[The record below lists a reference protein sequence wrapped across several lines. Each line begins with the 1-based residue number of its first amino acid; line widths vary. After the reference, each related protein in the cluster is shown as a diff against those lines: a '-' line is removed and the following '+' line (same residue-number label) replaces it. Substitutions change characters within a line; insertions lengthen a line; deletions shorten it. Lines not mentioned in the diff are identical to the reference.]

1 MKSTGKTKAEQKK
14 KPNTREAAEKD
25 SFGPRPKEKEYVI
38 RVCMGTGGVTAG
50 GEKVIDAFRSHL
62 ASVGLTVPVDE
73 CIKKVG
79 CRGFCARDVLV
90 DVQSTKGIHT
100 YQFVNPDMVSRIVAE
115 HLVRGKPVKEWLV
128 EPDYHTFHERQKK
141 IVLKHCG
148 RIDPENIEEYIALKG
163 YDGAEKVLT
172 GMSPL
177 EVIDEIRASKLRGRG
192 GAGFS
197 TGIKW
202 NLCHMSKGV
211 PKYLICNADE
221 GDPGA
226 FMDRAI
232 IEGNPHSVLEGMII
246 GGYAIGANQGYIYIR
261 AEYPLAIH
269 RLAIAI
275 RQAEEK
281 GLLGGDIFGSGFAF
295 DIKIKK
301 GAGAFICGEETA
313 LIASIEGKRG
323 IPRARP
329 PFPVNK
335 GLWGKPT
342 TINNVETFANVPP
355 IIRKGSSWFAAI
367 GTEKSG
373 GTKAFSLTGKVK
385 NTGLIEVPIG
395 ITLREIVYEI
405 GGGPPKNRKLK
416 AVQTGG
422 PSGGCIPADCI
433 DTPVDYGSLVR
444 LGSMMGSGG
453 MVVMDDTTCMVD
465 MAKFFLTFT
474 QAESCGKCV
483 PCRIGTKRMLEILTR
498 ITEGKG
504 KASDIDQ
511 LEELGQDIKDASLCG
526 LGMSAPNPVLSTIRY
541 FRKEYEAHIIEGRCP
556 AAVCEALRQYMVID
570 DVCKKCGKCKRVCPS
585 GAIEWKPKETAYISR
600 EKCIKCGAC
609 FDACPFRSIV

>member
-1 MKSTGKTKAEQKK
+1 ML
-14 KPNTREAAEKD
+14 
-25 SFGPRPKEKEYVI
+25 KEKEYAI

-50 GEKVIDAFRSHL
+50 GEKVLDAFRSQL
-62 ASVGLTVPVDE
+62 SSFGLTVPVDE

-90 DVQSTKGIHT
+90 DIQSKEDLHT
-100 YQFVNPDMVSRIVAE
+100 YQYVDPEMVTRIVEE
-115 HLVRGKPVKEWLV
+115 HLMQGKPVKEWLV
-128 EPDYHTFHERQKK
+128 GPDYHNFHEKQKK
-141 IVLKHCG
+141 IVLRHCG
-148 RIDPENIEEYIALKG
+148 RIDPENIEEYITLKG
-163 YDGAEKVLT
+163 YEGAAKALT
-172 GMSPL
+172 GMNRL
-177 EVIDEIRASKLRGRG
+177 EVIDEVRASGLRGRG

-197 TGIKW
+197 TGVKW
-202 NLCHMSKGV
+202 NLCNISPGI
-211 PKYLICNADE
+211 PKYIICNADE

-269 RLAIAI
+269 RLIIAI
-275 RQAEEK
+275 KQAEEK
-281 GLLGGDIFGSGFAF
+281 GFLGNDIFGSGFAF
-295 DIKIKK
+295 DVKIKK

-323 IPRARP
+323 IPKARP

-385 NTGLIEVPIG
+385 NTGLIEVPMG
-395 ITLREIVYEI
+395 ISLKEIVYEI
-405 GGGPPKNRKLK
+405 GGGPPKNRTLK

-422 PSGGCIPADCI
+422 PSGGCIPAAYL
-433 DTPVDYGSLVR
+433 DTPVDYDSLVK

-474 QAESCGKCV
+474 QTESCGKCV

-498 ITEGKG
+498 ITAGKG
-504 KASDIDQ
+504 KESDID
-511 LEELGQDIKDASLCG
+511 LLDELAWDIKDASLCG

-541 FRKEYEAHIIEGRCP
+541 FRREYEAHIIEGRCP
-556 AAVCEALRQYMVID
+556 ATVCEALRQYVVMD

-585 GAIEWKPKETAYISR
+585 GAIDWEAKATAYINR
-600 EKCIKCGAC
+600 DKCIKCGAC

>member
-1 MKSTGKTKAEQKK
+1 VKQTGKTKSKQKK
-14 KPNTREAAEKD
+14 TPETRQATGKCF
-25 SFGPRPKEKEYVI
+25 SGRTFKEKEYAI

-50 GEKVIDAFRSHL
+50 GEKVIDAFRSQL
-62 ASVGLTVPVDE
+62 SSFGLTVPVDE
-73 CIKKVG
+73 CVKKVG

-90 DVQSTKGIHT
+90 DIQSKEDLHT
-100 YQFVNPDMVSRIVAE
+100 YQFVDPGMVTRIVEE
-115 HLVRGKPVKEWLV
+115 HLMDGKPVKEWLV
-128 EPDYHTFHERQKK
+128 GPEYHNFHEKQKK
-141 IVLKHCG
+141 IVLKYCG
-148 RIDPENIEEYIALKG
+148 RIDPENIEEYITIKG
-163 YDGAEKVLT
+163 YEGAEKALT
-172 GMSPL
+172 GMNRL
-177 EVIDEIRASKLRGRG
+177 EVIDEVRASGLRGRG

-197 TGIKW
+197 TGVKW
-202 NLCHMSKGV
+202 NLCNISQGI
-211 PKYLICNADE
+211 PKYIICNADE

-261 AEYPLAIH
+261 AEYPLAIQ
-269 RLAIAI
+269 RLIIAI
-275 RQAEEK
+275 KQAEEK
-281 GLLGGDIFGSGFAF
+281 GFLGNDIFGSGFAF

-323 IPRARP
+323 KPRARP

-355 IIRKGSSWFAAI
+355 IMRKGSSWFAAI

-385 NTGLIEVPIG
+385 NTGLIEVPMG
-395 ITLREIVYEI
+395 ISLREIVYDI
-405 GGGPPKNRKLK
+405 GGGPPKNRTLK

-422 PSGGCIPADCI
+422 PSGGCIPAAHL
-433 DTPVDYGSLVR
+433 DTPVDYDSLIR
-444 LGSMMGSGG
+444 LGSIMGSGG

-474 QAESCGKCV
+474 QTESCGKCV

-498 ITEGKG
+498 ITGGKG
-504 KASDIDQ
+504 KESDID
-511 LEELGQDIKDASLCG
+511 LLDELAWDIKDASLCG

-541 FRKEYEAHIIEGRCP
+541 FRGEYEAHIIEGRCP
-556 AAVCEALRQYMVID
+556 ATVCEALRQYVVMD

-585 GAIEWKPKETAYISR
+585 GAIEWEAKATAYISR
-600 EKCIKCGAC
+600 DKCIKCGAC